1 VLASFFIVSFLKT
14 KNEKKKKKKKKKPK
28 KELKII
34 SSFLSLPKQ
43 HVLSKKNENDFP
55 AKNLFFFVF
64 LFRFDVYEKLS
75 SILLCVR
82 QRH

>member
-43 HVLSKKNENDFP
+43 HVLSKKMKMTFP
-55 AKNLFFFVF
+55 PKIFF